1 VTLAVPFSSAGYAVE
16 PLPAPTGK
24 VILTIS
30 GKITRTNAS
39 GKARLDRA
47 MLESLG
53 KASLTTTTSFTDGKK
68 VFEGV
73 PLRAVLE
80 RVGATGTLIKATALN
95 DFETDMSTEDL
106 RYEPLPA
113 MTMDGALMTA
123 RDKGPIWIVYPKDNY
138 AALQNPN
145 QDRKWV
151 WQLERLDI
159 E

>member
-1 VTLAVPFSSAGYAVE
+1 VPSSSAGYAVE
-16 PLPAPTGK
+16 PLPAPTGN

-30 GKITRTNAS
+30 GKITRTNAP
-39 GKARLDRA
+39 GEAQLDRA

-80 RVGATGTLIKATALN
+80 RVGATGTIIRARALN
-95 DFETDMSTEDL
+95 DFETEMSIDDL
-106 RYEPLPA
+106 RYEPLLA
-113 MTMDGALMTA
+113 MRMDGTVMTA
-123 RDKGPIWIVYPKDNY
+123 RDKGPIWIVYPKDKY
-138 AALQNPN
+138 SVLQNPN